1 MTLEEE
7 VRELAKFAKA
17 ASAKL
22 AQATTEERNGALYA
36 MAAALRAQAPAIV
49 EANGEDMEAARAAGT
64 TEALLDRLMLD
75 ESRVFA
81 MADALE
87 EVAALPDPL
96 GVVSLES
103 TLYNG
108 IELRRV
114 SVPLGVVAMVYEA
127 RPNVTADAAGVCVKS
142 GNACILRGGSLAAR
156 SNEVIA
162 DVLAAAAVEA
172 GLPEGSICAVTTTD
186 RAATDVLMG
195 LHGLVDVLIPR
206 GGAGLIRHCVEHAKV
221 PVIETGTGNCHVYV
235 HASADPE
242 MARAIIRNAK
252 CRRFGVC
259 NAAETLLVDAAVAD
273 AVLPSILADMKE
285 AGVLVHGDARV
296 LAIADKLNFSLSR
309 SAAALKSGRSLRIAV
324 LMSGHIRLWFT
335 ASVIEG
341 LNEVLHTQGYDISVF
356 QISSIEERKEFFE
369 MLPVR
374 RNADAVIVAS
384 FDIDNNEIAQLAS
397 VGVPIVG
404 INSVEPEARGF
415 TAAVNI
421 DDVQGSTLAARHL
434 INLGHRRITYIS
446 TNREVSLSFSVQSR
460 FDSFTACCRREGIEP
475 QVIVCKV
482 DDDGRYEISDVVNQ
496 LISQDEMPTA
506 IACQED
512 GIALPLMFQLERNGF
527 SVPGD
532 VSLIGYDDSFY
543 TGDIGLT
550 TIRQDPVEMARVAA
564 RMTLDLID
572 EKPIEQPYIVFP
584 AQLKVRS
591 STSRVK

>member
-1 MTLEEE
+1 M
-7 VRELAKFAKA
+7 
-17 ASAKL
+17 
-22 AQATTEERNGALYA
+22 ATSI
-36 MAAALRAQAPAIV
+36 QDV
-49 EANGEDMEAARAAGT
+49 AR
-64 TEALLDRLMLD
+64 
-75 ESRVFA
+75 
-81 MADALE
+81 
-87 EVAALPDPL
+87 
-96 GVVSLES
+96 
-103 TLYNG
+103 
-108 IELRRV
+108 
-114 SVPLGVVAMVYEA
+114 
-127 RPNVTADAAGVCVKS
+127 
-142 GNACILRGGSLAAR
+142 
-156 SNEVIA
+156 
-162 DVLAAAAVEA
+162 
-172 GLPEGSICAVTTTD
+172 
-186 RAATDVLMG
+186 
-195 LHGLVDVLIPR
+195 
-206 GGAGLIRHCVEHAKV
+206 
-221 PVIETGTGNCHVYV
+221 
-235 HASADPE
+235 
-242 MARAIIRNAK
+242 
-252 CRRFGVC
+252 
-259 NAAETLLVDAAVAD
+259 
-273 AVLPSILADMKE
+273 E
-285 AGVLVHGDARV
+285 AGVSISTVSRSFTRPDLVSAKTRERV

-506 IACQED
+506 IAGQKD

>member
-1 MTLEEE
+1 M
-7 VRELAKFAKA
+7 
-17 ASAKL
+17 
-22 AQATTEERNGALYA
+22 ATSI
-36 MAAALRAQAPAIV
+36 QDV
-49 EANGEDMEAARAAGT
+49 AR
-64 TEALLDRLMLD
+64 
-75 ESRVFA
+75 
-81 MADALE
+81 
-87 EVAALPDPL
+87 
-96 GVVSLES
+96 
-103 TLYNG
+103 
-108 IELRRV
+108 
-114 SVPLGVVAMVYEA
+114 
-127 RPNVTADAAGVCVKS
+127 
-142 GNACILRGGSLAAR
+142 
-156 SNEVIA
+156 
-162 DVLAAAAVEA
+162 
-172 GLPEGSICAVTTTD
+172 
-186 RAATDVLMG
+186 
-195 LHGLVDVLIPR
+195 
-206 GGAGLIRHCVEHAKV
+206 
-221 PVIETGTGNCHVYV
+221 
-235 HASADPE
+235 
-242 MARAIIRNAK
+242 
-252 CRRFGVC
+252 
-259 NAAETLLVDAAVAD
+259 
-273 AVLPSILADMKE
+273 E
-285 AGVLVHGDARV
+285 AGVSISTVSRSFTRPDLVSAKTRERV

-434 INLGHRRITYIS
+434 I
-446 TNREVSLSFSVQSR
+446 NREVSLSFSVQSR

>member
-1 MTLEEE
+1 M
-7 VRELAKFAKA
+7 
-17 ASAKL
+17 
-22 AQATTEERNGALYA
+22 ATSI
-36 MAAALRAQAPAIV
+36 QDV
-49 EANGEDMEAARAAGT
+49 AR
-64 TEALLDRLMLD
+64 
-75 ESRVFA
+75 
-81 MADALE
+81 
-87 EVAALPDPL
+87 
-96 GVVSLES
+96 
-103 TLYNG
+103 
-108 IELRRV
+108 
-114 SVPLGVVAMVYEA
+114 
-127 RPNVTADAAGVCVKS
+127 
-142 GNACILRGGSLAAR
+142 
-156 SNEVIA
+156 
-162 DVLAAAAVEA
+162 
-172 GLPEGSICAVTTTD
+172 
-186 RAATDVLMG
+186 
-195 LHGLVDVLIPR
+195 
-206 GGAGLIRHCVEHAKV
+206 
-221 PVIETGTGNCHVYV
+221 
-235 HASADPE
+235 
-242 MARAIIRNAK
+242 
-252 CRRFGVC
+252 
-259 NAAETLLVDAAVAD
+259 
-273 AVLPSILADMKE
+273 E
-285 AGVLVHGDARV
+285 AGVSISTVSRSFTRPDLVSAKTRERV

-324 LMSGHIRLWFT
+324 LMSGHIRLW
-335 ASVIEG
+335 
-341 LNEVLHTQGYDISVF
+341 LHTQGYDISVF

>member
-1 MTLEEE
+1 M
-7 VRELAKFAKA
+7 
-17 ASAKL
+17 
-22 AQATTEERNGALYA
+22 ATSI
-36 MAAALRAQAPAIV
+36 QDV
-49 EANGEDMEAARAAGT
+49 AR
-64 TEALLDRLMLD
+64 
-75 ESRVFA
+75 
-81 MADALE
+81 
-87 EVAALPDPL
+87 
-96 GVVSLES
+96 
-103 TLYNG
+103 
-108 IELRRV
+108 
-114 SVPLGVVAMVYEA
+114 
-127 RPNVTADAAGVCVKS
+127 
-142 GNACILRGGSLAAR
+142 
-156 SNEVIA
+156 
-162 DVLAAAAVEA
+162 
-172 GLPEGSICAVTTTD
+172 
-186 RAATDVLMG
+186 
-195 LHGLVDVLIPR
+195 
-206 GGAGLIRHCVEHAKV
+206 
-221 PVIETGTGNCHVYV
+221 
-235 HASADPE
+235 
-242 MARAIIRNAK
+242 
-252 CRRFGVC
+252 
-259 NAAETLLVDAAVAD
+259 
-273 AVLPSILADMKE
+273 E
-285 AGVLVHGDARV
+285 AGVSISTVSRSFTRPDLVSAKTRERV

-374 RNADAVIVAS
+374 
-384 FDIDNNEIAQLAS
+384 EIAQLAS

>member
-1 MTLEEE
+1 M
-7 VRELAKFAKA
+7 
-17 ASAKL
+17 
-22 AQATTEERNGALYA
+22 ATSI
-36 MAAALRAQAPAIV
+36 QDV
-49 EANGEDMEAARAAGT
+49 AR
-64 TEALLDRLMLD
+64 
-75 ESRVFA
+75 
-81 MADALE
+81 
-87 EVAALPDPL
+87 
-96 GVVSLES
+96 
-103 TLYNG
+103 
-108 IELRRV
+108 
-114 SVPLGVVAMVYEA
+114 
-127 RPNVTADAAGVCVKS
+127 
-142 GNACILRGGSLAAR
+142 
-156 SNEVIA
+156 
-162 DVLAAAAVEA
+162 
-172 GLPEGSICAVTTTD
+172 
-186 RAATDVLMG
+186 
-195 LHGLVDVLIPR
+195 
-206 GGAGLIRHCVEHAKV
+206 
-221 PVIETGTGNCHVYV
+221 
-235 HASADPE
+235 
-242 MARAIIRNAK
+242 
-252 CRRFGVC
+252 
-259 NAAETLLVDAAVAD
+259 
-273 AVLPSILADMKE
+273 E
-285 AGVLVHGDARV
+285 AGVSISTVSRSFTRPDLVSAKTRERV

-309 SAAALKSGRSLRIAV
+309 SAAALKSGRALRIAV

-446 TNREVSLSFSVQSR
+446 TNREVSLRASPCKAE

-482 DDDGRYEISDVVNQ
+482 DDDGRYEISDVVDQ
-496 LISQDEMPTA
+496 LMSQDEMPTA

-532 VSLIGYDDSFY
+532 VSLVGYDDSFY

-550 TIRQDPVEMARVAA
+550 TIRQDPAEMARVAA

>member
-1 MTLEEE
+1 M
-7 VRELAKFAKA
+7 
-17 ASAKL
+17 
-22 AQATTEERNGALYA
+22 ATSI
-36 MAAALRAQAPAIV
+36 QDV
-49 EANGEDMEAARAAGT
+49 AR
-64 TEALLDRLMLD
+64 
-75 ESRVFA
+75 
-81 MADALE
+81 
-87 EVAALPDPL
+87 
-96 GVVSLES
+96 
-103 TLYNG
+103 
-108 IELRRV
+108 
-114 SVPLGVVAMVYEA
+114 
-127 RPNVTADAAGVCVKS
+127 
-142 GNACILRGGSLAAR
+142 
-156 SNEVIA
+156 
-162 DVLAAAAVEA
+162 
-172 GLPEGSICAVTTTD
+172 
-186 RAATDVLMG
+186 
-195 LHGLVDVLIPR
+195 
-206 GGAGLIRHCVEHAKV
+206 
-221 PVIETGTGNCHVYV
+221 
-235 HASADPE
+235 
-242 MARAIIRNAK
+242 
-252 CRRFGVC
+252 
-259 NAAETLLVDAAVAD
+259 
-273 AVLPSILADMKE
+273 E
-285 AGVLVHGDARV
+285 AGVSISTVSRSFTRPDLVSAKTRERV

-421 DDVQGSTLAARHL
+421 DDVQ
-434 INLGHRRITYIS
+434 
-446 TNREVSLSFSVQSR
+446 SFSVQSR

-572 EKPIEQPYIVFP
+572 EKPIEQPYMVFP

-591 STSRVK
+591 SSSRVK

>member
-1 MTLEEE
+1 
-7 VRELAKFAKA
+7 
-17 ASAKL
+17 
-22 AQATTEERNGALYA
+22 
-36 MAAALRAQAPAIV
+36 
-49 EANGEDMEAARAAGT
+49 
-64 TEALLDRLMLD
+64 
-75 ESRVFA
+75 
-81 MADALE
+81 
-87 EVAALPDPL
+87 
-96 GVVSLES
+96 
-103 TLYNG
+103 
-108 IELRRV
+108 
-114 SVPLGVVAMVYEA
+114 
-127 RPNVTADAAGVCVKS
+127 
-142 GNACILRGGSLAAR
+142 
-156 SNEVIA
+156 
-162 DVLAAAAVEA
+162 
-172 GLPEGSICAVTTTD
+172 
-186 RAATDVLMG
+186 
-195 LHGLVDVLIPR
+195 
-206 GGAGLIRHCVEHAKV
+206 
-221 PVIETGTGNCHVYV
+221 
-235 HASADPE
+235 
-242 MARAIIRNAK
+242 
-252 CRRFGVC
+252 
-259 NAAETLLVDAAVAD
+259 
-273 AVLPSILADMKE
+273 
-285 AGVLVHGDARV
+285 
-296 LAIADKLNFSLSR
+296 
-309 SAAALKSGRSLRIAV
+309 
-324 LMSGHIRLWFT
+324 MSGHIRLWFT

-482 DDDGRYEISDVVNQ
+482 DDDGRYEISDVVDQ
-496 LISQDEMPTA
+496 LMSQDEMPTA

-532 VSLIGYDDSFY
+532 VSLVGYDDSFY

-550 TIRQDPVEMARVAA
+550 TIRQDPAEMARVAA

>member
-1 MTLEEE
+1 M
-7 VRELAKFAKA
+7 
-17 ASAKL
+17 
-22 AQATTEERNGALYA
+22 ATSI
-36 MAAALRAQAPAIV
+36 QDV
-49 EANGEDMEAARAAGT
+49 AR
-64 TEALLDRLMLD
+64 
-75 ESRVFA
+75 
-81 MADALE
+81 
-87 EVAALPDPL
+87 
-96 GVVSLES
+96 
-103 TLYNG
+103 
-108 IELRRV
+108 
-114 SVPLGVVAMVYEA
+114 
-127 RPNVTADAAGVCVKS
+127 
-142 GNACILRGGSLAAR
+142 
-156 SNEVIA
+156 
-162 DVLAAAAVEA
+162 
-172 GLPEGSICAVTTTD
+172 
-186 RAATDVLMG
+186 
-195 LHGLVDVLIPR
+195 
-206 GGAGLIRHCVEHAKV
+206 
-221 PVIETGTGNCHVYV
+221 
-235 HASADPE
+235 
-242 MARAIIRNAK
+242 
-252 CRRFGVC
+252 
-259 NAAETLLVDAAVAD
+259 
-273 AVLPSILADMKE
+273 E
-285 AGVLVHGDARV
+285 AGVSISTVSRSFTRPDLVSAKTRERV
-296 LAIADKLNFSLSR
+296 LADKLNFSLSR

-374 RNADAVIVAS
+374 R
-384 FDIDNNEIAQLAS
+384 
-397 VGVPIVG
+397 
-404 INSVEPEARGF
+404 NSVEPEARGF

>member
-1 MTLEEE
+1 M
-7 VRELAKFAKA
+7 
-17 ASAKL
+17 
-22 AQATTEERNGALYA
+22 ATSI
-36 MAAALRAQAPAIV
+36 QDV
-49 EANGEDMEAARAAGT
+49 AR
-64 TEALLDRLMLD
+64 
-75 ESRVFA
+75 
-81 MADALE
+81 
-87 EVAALPDPL
+87 
-96 GVVSLES
+96 
-103 TLYNG
+103 
-108 IELRRV
+108 
-114 SVPLGVVAMVYEA
+114 
-127 RPNVTADAAGVCVKS
+127 
-142 GNACILRGGSLAAR
+142 
-156 SNEVIA
+156 
-162 DVLAAAAVEA
+162 
-172 GLPEGSICAVTTTD
+172 
-186 RAATDVLMG
+186 
-195 LHGLVDVLIPR
+195 
-206 GGAGLIRHCVEHAKV
+206 
-221 PVIETGTGNCHVYV
+221 
-235 HASADPE
+235 
-242 MARAIIRNAK
+242 
-252 CRRFGVC
+252 
-259 NAAETLLVDAAVAD
+259 
-273 AVLPSILADMKE
+273 E
-285 AGVLVHGDARV
+285 AGVSISTVSRSFTRPDLVSAKTRERV

-415 TAAVNI
+415 TAAV
-421 DDVQGSTLAARHL
+421 
-434 INLGHRRITYIS
+434 GHRRITYIS